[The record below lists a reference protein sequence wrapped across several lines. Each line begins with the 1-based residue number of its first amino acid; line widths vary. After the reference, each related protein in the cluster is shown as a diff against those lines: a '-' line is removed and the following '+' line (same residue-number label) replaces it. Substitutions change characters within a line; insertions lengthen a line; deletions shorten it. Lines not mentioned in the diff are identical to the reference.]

1 VIEFDIDSESA
12 AEFVAAT
19 NTLKF
24 AAMRDELAVEQ
35 ISSPQN
41 LASSSIAF
49 AANVQDESAGVHGD
63 LGTGRFILLH
73 EVSEQEQWG
82 GRFRIVCFVKS
93 PLETDLGSDEMIS
106 DVSWDWLSEA
116 LSRHGAE
123 YLNAAGTATRI
134 ISSGFGSLA
143 GQSDHAELEMRASWS
158 PLGGDISRHFEAWQ
172 DLVCIMSG
180 LPSVAERIGDLRS
193 IR

>member
-1 VIEFDIDSESA
+1 VIEFEIDSEAA
-12 AEFVAAT
+12 AEFVST
-19 NTLKF
+19 SQTLKF
-24 AAMRDELAVEQ
+24 AAMRDELVIEQ
-35 ISSPQN
+35 IPSPQN

-49 AANVQDESAGVHGD
+49 SANIQDDSAGVHGD
-63 LGTGRFILLH
+63 MGTGRFILMH
-73 EVSEQEQWG
+73 EPQDQEQWG

-93 PLETDLGSDEMIS
+93 PLETDLGSDDMIS
-106 DVSWDWLSEA
+106 DVSWDWLTEA
-116 LSRHGAE
+116 LARHGADFS
-123 YLNAAGTATRI
+123 NAAGTATRI

-158 PLGGDISRHFEAWQ
+158 PVGGDISRHFEAWQ

-180 LPSVAERIGDLRS
+180 LPSVAEKVADLRS

>member
-1 VIEFDIDSESA
+1 MIEFEIDSQAA
-12 AEFVAAT
+12 AEFVST
-19 NTLKF
+19 SQTLKF
-24 AAMRDELAVEQ
+24 AAMRDELVIEQ
-35 ISSPQN
+35 IPSPQN

-49 AANVQDESAGVHGD
+49 SANIQDDSAGVHGD
-63 LGTGRFILLH
+63 MGTGRFILMH
-73 EVSEQEQWG
+73 EPQDQEQWG

-93 PLETDLGSDEMIS
+93 PLETDLGSDDMIS
-106 DVSWDWLSEA
+106 DVSWDWLTEA
-116 LSRHGAE
+116 LARHGAE
-123 YLNAAGTATRI
+123 YANAAGTATRI

-158 PLGGDISRHFEAWQ
+158 PVGGDISRHFEAWQ

-180 LPSVAERIGDLRS
+180 LPSVPEKVADLRS

>member
-1 VIEFDIDSESA
+1 MIEFEIDSEAA
-12 AEFVAAT
+12 AEFVST
-19 NTLKF
+19 SQTLKF
-24 AAMRDELAVEQ
+24 AAMRDELVIEQ
-35 ISSPQN
+35 IPSPQN

-49 AANVQDESAGVHGD
+49 SANIQDDSAGVHGD
-63 LGTGRFILLH
+63 MGTGRFILMH
-73 EVSEQEQWG
+73 EPQDQEQWG

-93 PLETDLGSDEMIS
+93 PLETDLGSDDMIS
-106 DVSWDWLSEA
+106 DVSWDWLTEA
-116 LSRHGAE
+116 LARHGAD
-123 YLNAAGTATRI
+123 YSKAAGTATRI

-158 PLGGDISRHFEAWQ
+158 PVGGDISRHFEAWQ

-180 LPSVAERIGDLRS
+180 LPSVAEKVADLRS